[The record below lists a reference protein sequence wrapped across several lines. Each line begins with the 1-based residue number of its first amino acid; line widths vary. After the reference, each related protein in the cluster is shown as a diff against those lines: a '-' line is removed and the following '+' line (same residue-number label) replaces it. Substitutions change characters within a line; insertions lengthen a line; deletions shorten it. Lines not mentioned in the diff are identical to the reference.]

1 MLNLDTIPF
10 LAENKTSM
18 KEASLDFETKTY
30 MTDSELE
37 VINFDLVKRS
47 YTNNL
52 QLSENVVTSVD
63 CIMCWRDHII
73 FIEFKNG
80 KVNNRNVKDKARDSL
95 MIFLDLINK
104 NLSFSRKNIEL
115 MIVYNI
121 EKNPLPN
128 QVKKGKMQESPS
140 RIDIGG
146 YFMSKAGGEL
156 IRFDLEQY
164 KKIYFKNVRTYSKET
179 FESFLCTI
187 QSNFNN

>member
-73 FIEFKNG
+73 FIEFKN
-80 KVNNRNVKDKARDSL
+80 
-95 MIFLDLINK
+95 
-104 NLSFSRKNIEL
+104 
-115 MIVYNI
+115 
-121 EKNPLPN
+121 
-128 QVKKGKMQESPS
+128 
-140 RIDIGG
+140 
-146 YFMSKAGGEL
+146 
-156 IRFDLEQY
+156 
-164 KKIYFKNVRTYSKET
+164 
-179 FESFLCTI
+179 
-187 QSNFNN
+187 